1 MTDKKTSE
9 ENATTSDTPAKK
21 AAPKK
26 AAKPATE
33 NSKTLSSIQSMLEEM
48 KNERASRDKQLSALF
63 DGLDTAFNK
72 LNTASSERENIS
84 TQTINKLTDSIML
97 EHETALKK
105 LQEQEVL
112 ADKKLGYLTELQ
124 QQQSDRNKWIA
135 IPGII
140 LGVFAV
146 IYMFYLVSVM
156 ETAMTSMSKDMRYIT
171 TSVETISHDARALN
185 VNMGQMTR
193 DMNIMTHNVAP
204 AMNGMRNAMPWAP

>member
-1 MTDKKTSE
+1 MTDKKPSEQDSTS
-9 ENATTSDTPAKK
+9 ADTPTKK
-21 AAPKK
+21 TAPKK
-26 AAKPATE
+26 AAKSTE
-33 NSKTLSSIQSMLEEM
+33 KTSETLSSIQSVLNEM
-48 KNERASRDKQLSALF
+48 KNERESRDVQLSQLF
-63 DGLDTAFNK
+63 NGLDIAFNK
-72 LNTASSERENIS
+72 VNTASSERENFS
-84 TQTINKLTDSIML
+84 TQSINKLTESIML

-112 ADKKLGYLTELQ
+112 VDKKLGYLTELQ
-124 QQQSDRNKWIA
+124 QQQSVRNKWFA

-146 IYMFYLVSVM
+146 IYMFYLVNVI

-171 TSVETISHDARALN
+171 ASVNTMSQDAHALN

-193 DMNIMTHNVAP
+193 DMNVMTHNVAP